1 VSAEHQETGRAR
13 RRILPVLSA
22 LAVLAVSGGAGYALS
37 SLPGQDDDRP
47 PPLRLSGAGAAAA
60 VAAGAAPA
68 VEYLVSGSLPDGP
81 GEAPVYRLADRPLDA
96 AAVRPLAEATG
107 VAGAPRQN
115 ADAWVAGGTGVML
128 RVGKHAGQRW
138 STTAMGAASVECLLP
153 SRKLDRRPAVTSCP
167 PRLAA
172 PSPAQATA
180 RARPVFEAVGLDAG
194 TASTVPGGSTV
205 TLTVDPTV
213 DSRPTSGF
221 STTATVDARRVVSA
235 SGWLGRPEAGA
246 EYPVITAEQAVAE
259 LRKRPPPIPVAMPA
273 APVMGVAPPGTGW
286 TRSSARAEA
295 RLSATASSVPGSS
308 GAASSGAAPPRAGS
322 SAGSAGAGSS
332 PVLPTAGPEAPAPKP
347 LWRPTKLTVQTAR
360 FGYSLQMQDGE
371 PLLVPSWLF
380 DLAQPRTTVAQVAVD
395 PRYLDPAGT
404 ATNDPE
410 PARSPS
416 RNPDDPASDQATP
429 APGSVPPAPP
439 TGVPPAPPPGAE
451 PAPGVPSGPFN
462 GLTRITA
469 AKAGGDGRTLTL
481 TVDGGPAA
489 GPCRT
494 TYQGWAKTDASRV
507 WLAVQGDI
515 PQAVDGVRCRT
526 SGIARTVAVR
536 LDAPAGGRTLMDSS
550 TGQPV
555 PR

>member
-1 VSAEHQETGRAR
+1 MSAEHQETGRAR

-47 PPLRLSGAGAAAA
+47 PPLRLSGTGEAAA

-107 VAGAPRQN
+107 AAGAPREN
-115 ADAWVAGGTGVML
+115 ADAWVSGGTGVML

-138 STTAMGAASVECLLP
+138 STTVMGAASVECLRP
-153 SRKLDRRPAVTSCP
+153 SRKLDRRPALTSCP
-167 PRLAA
+167 PRVAA
-172 PSPAQATA
+172 PSPAQAAA

-194 TASTVPGGSTV
+194 KARTVPGGSTV

-221 STTATVDARRVVSA
+221 STTATVDAGRVVSA

-246 EYPVITAEQAVAE
+246 EYPVITAEQALAE

-273 APVMGVAPPGTGW
+273 APAVAVSPPKAGW
-286 TRSSARAEA
+286 TRPSARATA
-295 RLSATASSVPGSS
+295 GSSAAGSS
-308 GAASSGAAPPRAGS
+308 GTGSSGTGSSGTGS

-404 ATNDPE
+404 ATSNPE
-410 PARSPS
+410 PAQSPS
-416 RNPDDPASDQATP
+416 RNPDDPVSDPATP
-429 APGSVPPAPP
+429 APGSVPPAAPPAPP

-481 TVDGGPAA
+481 TVDGGPAD

-494 TYQGWAKTDASRV
+494 TYQAWAKADASRV

-536 LDAPAGGRTLMDSS
+536 LDAPAGARTLMDSS